1 MKVTRRQFVKGG
13 VAAFTVTFAAPEFLC
28 DLARAQ
34 GARVRN
40 LVVLY
45 LSGGND
51 SLSMLIPYNDPFY
64 NGPASRR
71 PTLAVPA
78 ANVLQIGTDSSNVA
92 LGLHPRLTGLKQIF
106 DQGRLALVQRTGYP
120 NQSRSHF
127 TGSDI
132 WSTADPNNAQS
143 LGWVGRYLDS
153 VPSPVD
159 PLIGWNTTGSL
170 PRVLQAGHVAVP
182 AIANAATYAFSSP
195 NSGAEA
201 AAEKAAAVRMNSH
214 IPFDRPELAFVYGSS
229 QAALATLD
237 RVASVASYSPSL
249 TYPTSGFGLALRAV
263 AGAMNKGIG
272 TKVFYV
278 TTGGFDNH
286 AAQNVNGTNGAYYNL
301 MATLNDGL
309 LAFYN
314 DLKNQALLD
323 DTLILSFSEFG
334 RRISENG
341 SQGTDHG
348 AASAMFVIGGKVSG
362 GLYGTAPVL
371 NPDPQNPTLENKA
384 NDVTFET
391 DFRSVYARVV
401 DNWLGTS
408 SVQLLGG
415 DFRKASLNFI

>member
-1 MKVTRRQFVKGG
+1 MNVTRRQFVKGG
-13 VAAFTVTFAAPEFLC
+13 VAAFTVTFAAPEFLS

-34 GARVRN
+34 GSHARN

-64 NGPASRR
+64 QSRR

-78 ANVLQIGTDSSNVA
+78 ANVLQVGADTSRVA

-106 DQGRLALVQRTGYP
+106 DQGRLALIQRTGYP

-127 TGSDI
+127 TGADI
-132 WSTADPNNAQS
+132 WSTADPNNSAG

-153 VPSPVD
+153 LPSPVD
-159 PLIGWNTTGSL
+159 PLIGWNTTSSL
-170 PRVLQAGHVAVP
+170 PHVLQAAHVGVP
-182 AIANAATYAFSSP
+182 AIASPAGYAFASP

-201 AAEKAAAVRMNSH
+201 SAERASATRINSH
-214 IPFDRPELAFVYGSS
+214 VPIDRPELAFVYGSS

-237 RVASVASYSPSL
+237 RVATVASYKPSPA
-249 TYPTSGFGLALRAV
+249 YPTTGFAQALQAV
-263 AGAMNKGIG
+263 AGAMNKGVG
-272 TKVFYV
+272 TKIFYV

-286 AAQNVNGTNGAYYNL
+286 AAQNVNQTNGAYYGL

-309 LAFYN
+309 LAFYT
-314 DLKNQALLD
+314 DLKNQGLLD
-323 DTLILSFSEFG
+323 DTLVVTFSEFG

-348 AASAMFVIGGKVSG
+348 AASAMLVMGGKVNG

-371 NPDPQNPTLENKA
+371 NTDPRNPTLENNA
-384 NDVTFET
+384 GDVTFET
-391 DFRSVYARVV
+391 DFRSVYARVA
-401 DNWLGTS
+401 DNWLGAS

-415 DFRKASLNFI
+415 DFRKTSLTFI